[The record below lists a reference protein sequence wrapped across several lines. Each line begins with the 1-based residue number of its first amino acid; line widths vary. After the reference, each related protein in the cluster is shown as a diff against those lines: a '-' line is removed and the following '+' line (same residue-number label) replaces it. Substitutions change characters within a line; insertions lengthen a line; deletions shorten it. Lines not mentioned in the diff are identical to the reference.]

1 MFNGII
7 FNKGV
12 IKKILKRPKGINIF
26 IKSNIKLSKKDIG
39 ISVACDGVC
48 LTLIT
53 IKNKVMEFYLSNE
66 TINRSKFKFLKI
78 NEQINLELPLKYG
91 QKISGHICQGH
102 VDTVGKIKNIKK
114 IDKSYLFDFE
124 ISAKERKNIIEKA
137 SICINGISLTISKV
151 TKKGF
156 QIWIIPHTFKLTNLS
171 KLNQNDLV
179 NIEIDIL
186 SKYVKNFFYE
196 KNNYSSIEKIIKIA
210 QKGGMF
216 ILVDDEK
223 RENEGDLVI
232 STSDTNA
239 KNINFMAKYGR
250 GLICLAL
257 DSLQAKR
264 LNLSLM
270 SPVNQSRNKTAFTIS
285 IEAKKGI
292 TTGISAKDRARTIK
306 IASKKNANKKD
317 IVSPG
322 HVFPI
327 IAKDGGVLVRAG
339 HTEASVDISK
349 LAKKNNSAV
358 ICEIMNEDGTMAK
371 GQELFDFAYKHNL
384 KIGKIEDL
392 IAYRLKK
399 EKLIRLKKQSIIDVK
414 KQKYKIRIYENL
426 LDGSEHFALI
436 KGTIKR
442 GITPRVRVI
451 SSNVVK
457 NYLINQ
463 QLPNSFNKTLNYF
476 KKFNNCVLIFI
487 KDSNLKS
494 VTQTLKDY
502 KNKDFYKKGKD
513 KLIRNY
519 GIGAQIIKDLKI
531 KNMTLITKSPKR
543 VIGLDG
549 YGIKITK
556 QEII

>member
-1 MFNGII
+1 M
-7 FNKGV
+7 
-12 IKKILKRPKGINIF
+12 KK
-26 IKSNIKLSKKDIG
+26 S
-39 ISVACDGVC
+39 
-48 LTLIT
+48 
-53 IKNKVMEFYLSNE
+53 
-66 TINRSKFKFLKI
+66 
-78 NEQINLELPLKYG
+78 
-91 QKISGHICQGH
+91 
-102 VDTVGKIKNIKK
+102 
-114 IDKSYLFDFE
+114 
-124 ISAKERKNIIEKA
+124 
-137 SICINGISLTISKV
+137 
-151 TKKGF
+151 
-156 QIWIIPHTFKLTNLS
+156 
-171 KLNQNDLV
+171 
-179 NIEIDIL
+179 
-186 SKYVKNFFYE
+186 
-196 KNNYSSIEKIIKIA
+196 NYSSIESIISTAK
-210 QKGGMF
+210 KGGMF

-232 STSDTNA
+232 STTDTNA

-270 SPVNQSRNKTAFTIS
+270 SPINQSRNKTAFTIS
-285 IEAKKGI
+285 IEARKGI

-306 IASKKNANKKD
+306 IASKKNVNKKD

-349 LAKKNNSAV
+349 LARKNNSAV

-371 GQELFDFAYKHNL
+371 GQELFDFAYKHQL

-399 EKLIRLKKQSIIDVK
+399 EKLIRLKKQGFIDVK
-414 KQKYKIRIYENL
+414 NQKYKIRIYENL

-436 KGTIKR
+436 KGTIKK

-463 QLPNSFNKTLNYF
+463 KLPNSFNKTLNYF
-476 KKFNNCVLIFI
+476 KKFNNCVLVFI

-502 KNKDFYKKGKD
+502 KDKDLYKKSKE
-513 KLIRNY
+513 KSLKNY

-531 KNMTLITKSPKR
+531 KNMTLITKSPKK

-549 YGIKITK
+549 FGIKIIK

>member
-1 MFNGII
+1 M
-7 FNKGV
+7 
-12 IKKILKRPKGINIF
+12 
-26 IKSNIKLSKKDIG
+26 KKD
-39 ISVACDGVC
+39 
-48 LTLIT
+48 
-53 IKNKVMEFYLSNE
+53 NF
-66 TINRSKFKFLKI
+66 
-78 NEQINLELPLKYG
+78 
-91 QKISGHICQGH
+91 
-102 VDTVGKIKNIKK
+102 
-114 IDKSYLFDFE
+114 
-124 ISAKERKNIIEKA
+124 A
-137 SICINGISLTISKV
+137 SIES
-151 TKKGF
+151 
-156 QIWIIPHTFKLTNLS
+156 IIQVAK
-171 KLNQNDLV
+171 
-179 NIEIDIL
+179 
-186 SKYVKNFFYE
+186 
-196 KNNYSSIEKIIKIA
+196 
-210 QKGGMF
+210 KGGMF

-223 RENEGDLVI
+223 RENEGDLII
-232 STSDTNA
+232 STSDSNA

-257 DSLQAKR
+257 DTVQAKK

-270 SPVNQSRNKTAFTIS
+270 SPINQSRNKTAFTVS

-292 TTGISAKDRARTIK
+292 TTGISAKDRAKTIK
-306 IASKKNANKKD
+306 IASKKNVNKNE

-339 HTEASVDISK
+339 HTEASVDISR

-358 ICEIMNEDGTMAK
+358 ICEIMNEDGSMAK
-371 GQELFDFAYKHNL
+371 GQDLINFSKKHNL

-399 EKLIRLKKQSIIDVK
+399 EKLIRLKKQTYIDVK
-414 KQKYKIRIYENL
+414 NQKYKIRIYENL

-436 KGTIKR
+436 KGNIKK

-451 SSNVVK
+451 SSNVVQ

-476 KKFNNCVLIFI
+476 KKFNNCVLVFI
-487 KDSNLKS
+487 KDTNLKS

-502 KNKDFYKKGKD
+502 KNKDFYRKGND

-531 KNMTLITKSPKR
+531 KNMTLITKSPKK

-556 QEII
+556 QELI

>member
-1 MFNGII
+1 M
-7 FNKGV
+7 K
-12 IKKILKRPKGINIF
+12 
-26 IKSNIKLSKKDIG
+26 
-39 ISVACDGVC
+39 
-48 LTLIT
+48 
-53 IKNKVMEFYLSNE
+53 
-66 TINRSKFKFLKI
+66 
-78 NEQINLELPLKYG
+78 
-91 QKISGHICQGH
+91 
-102 VDTVGKIKNIKK
+102 
-114 IDKSYLFDFE
+114 
-124 ISAKERKNIIEKA
+124 
-137 SICINGISLTISKV
+137 
-151 TKKGF
+151 
-156 QIWIIPHTFKLTNLS
+156 
-171 KLNQNDLV
+171 
-179 NIEIDIL
+179 
-186 SKYVKNFFYE
+186 
-196 KNNYSSIEKIIKIA
+196 KNNFTSIERIINTAK
-210 QKGGMF
+210 KGGMF

-223 RENEGDLVI
+223 RENEGDLII

-250 GLICLAL
+250 GLICLAM
-257 DSLQAKR
+257 DRIQAKR

-270 SPVNQSRNKTAFTIS
+270 SPINQSRNKTAFTIS

-292 TTGISAKDRARTIK
+292 TTGISAKDRAKTIK
-306 IASKKNANKKD
+306 IASNKNVSKKE

-371 GQELFDFAYKHNL
+371 GQDLFDFAKKHNL

-399 EKLIRLKKQSIIDVK
+399 EKLIKLKKQSDIKVK
-414 KQKYKIRIYENL
+414 NQKYRIKIYENL

-436 KGTIKR
+436 KGNIKKS
-442 GITPRVRVI
+442 ITPRVRVI
-451 SSNVVK
+451 SSNVVQ

-463 QLPNSFNKTLNYF
+463 KLPNSFNKTLNYF
-476 KKFNNCVLIFI
+476 KKFNNCVLVFI
-487 KDSNLKS
+487 KDTNLKS

-502 KNKDFYKKGKD
+502 KNKNFYKKGND

-531 KNMTLITKSPKR
+531 KNMILITKSPKK
-543 VIGLDG
+543 VIGLEG
-549 YGIKITK
+549 YDIRIKK

>member
-1 MFNGII
+1 MQ
-7 FNKGV
+7 
-12 IKKILKRPKGINIF
+12 
-26 IKSNIKLSKKDIG
+26 KS
-39 ISVACDGVC
+39 
-48 LTLIT
+48 
-53 IKNKVMEFYLSNE
+53 
-66 TINRSKFKFLKI
+66 
-78 NEQINLELPLKYG
+78 
-91 QKISGHICQGH
+91 
-102 VDTVGKIKNIKK
+102 
-114 IDKSYLFDFE
+114 
-124 ISAKERKNIIEKA
+124 
-137 SICINGISLTISKV
+137 
-151 TKKGF
+151 
-156 QIWIIPHTFKLTNLS
+156 
-171 KLNQNDLV
+171 
-179 NIEIDIL
+179 
-186 SKYVKNFFYE
+186 
-196 KNNYSSIEKIIKIA
+196 NYSSIETIIKIA
-210 QKGGMF
+210 KKGGMF

-232 STSDTNA
+232 STSDTNS

-270 SPVNQSRNKTAFTIS
+270 SPVNQSRNKTAFTVS

-306 IASKKNANKKD
+306 IASKKNVNKKD

-371 GQELFDFAYKHNL
+371 GQDLFDFAKKHKL
-384 KIGKIEDL
+384 KIGKIKDL
-392 IAYRLKK
+392 ISYRLKK
-399 EKLIRLKKQSIIDVK
+399 EKLIKLLKSSDLKVK
-414 KQKYKIRIYENL
+414 NQNYKIKIYENL

-436 KGTIKR
+436 KGSIKK
-442 GITPRVRVI
+442 GIIPRVRVI
-451 SSNVVK
+451 SSNIVY

-463 QLPNSFNKTLNYF
+463 KIPNSFSKTLNYF
-476 KKFNNCVLIFI
+476 RKFSNCVLIFI

-494 VTQTLKDY
+494 VTETLK
-502 KNKDFYKKGKD
+502 NKKSNKFYKKNSD
-513 KLIRNY
+513 NLIRNY

-531 KNMTLITKSPKR
+531 RKMILITRTPKK
-543 VIGLDG
+543 VIGLEGFD
-549 YGIKITK
+549 IKITK

>member
-1 MFNGII
+1 M
-7 FNKGV
+7 
-12 IKKILKRPKGINIF
+12 
-26 IKSNIKLSKKDIG
+26 
-39 ISVACDGVC
+39 
-48 LTLIT
+48 
-53 IKNKVMEFYLSNE
+53 IKNNFAPIE
-66 TINRSKFKFLKI
+66 TII
-78 NEQINLELPLKYG
+78 N
-91 QKISGHICQGH
+91 
-102 VDTVGKIKNIKK
+102 V
-114 IDKSYLFDFE
+114 
-124 ISAKERKNIIEKA
+124 AK
-137 SICINGISLTISKV
+137 
-151 TKKGF
+151 
-156 QIWIIPHTFKLTNLS
+156 
-171 KLNQNDLV
+171 
-179 NIEIDIL
+179 
-186 SKYVKNFFYE
+186 
-196 KNNYSSIEKIIKIA
+196 
-210 QKGGMF
+210 KGGMF
-216 ILVDDEK
+216 IMVDDEK
-223 RENEGDLVI
+223 RENEGDLII
-232 STSDTNA
+232 STSDSNS

-257 DSLQAKR
+257 DGTQAKR
-264 LNLSLM
+264 LNLTLM
-270 SPVNQSRNKTAFTIS
+270 SPVNLSRNKTAFTVS

-306 IASKKNANKKD
+306 IASKKNVNKNE

-371 GQELFDFAYKHNL
+371 GQDLFSFAKKHKL

-399 EKLIRLKKQSIIDVK
+399 EKLIRLKKQSFIDVK
-414 KQKYKIRIYENL
+414 KQKFTIRIYENL

-436 KGTIKR
+436 KGKIKK

-451 SSNVVK
+451 SSNVVQH
-457 NYLINQ
+457 YLINQ
-463 QLPNSFNKTLNYF
+463 ELPNSFNKTLNYF
-476 KKFNNCVLIFI
+476 KKFNNCVLVFI
-487 KDSNLKS
+487 KDLNLKS

-502 KNKDFYKKGKD
+502 KNKNFYKKGND

-531 KNMTLITKSPKR
+531 KNMILITKSPKK
-543 VIGLDG
+543 VIGLEG

-556 QEII
+556 QELIK

>member
-1 MFNGII
+1 M
-7 FNKGV
+7 
-12 IKKILKRPKGINIF
+12 KKSNFASIESIINI
-26 IKSNIKLSKKDIG
+26 
-39 ISVACDGVC
+39 
-48 LTLIT
+48 
-53 IKNKVMEFYLSNE
+53 
-66 TINRSKFKFLKI
+66 
-78 NEQINLELPLKYG
+78 
-91 QKISGHICQGH
+91 
-102 VDTVGKIKNIKK
+102 
-114 IDKSYLFDFE
+114 
-124 ISAKERKNIIEKA
+124 AK
-137 SICINGISLTISKV
+137 
-151 TKKGF
+151 
-156 QIWIIPHTFKLTNLS
+156 
-171 KLNQNDLV
+171 
-179 NIEIDIL
+179 
-186 SKYVKNFFYE
+186 
-196 KNNYSSIEKIIKIA
+196 
-210 QKGGMF
+210 KGGMF

-223 RENEGDLVI
+223 RENEGDLII
-232 STSDTNA
+232 STSDSNA

-250 GLICLAL
+250 GLICLAM
-257 DSLQAKR
+257 DKIQAKK

-270 SPVNQSRNKTAFTIS
+270 SPINLSRNKTAFTIS

-292 TTGISAKDRARTIK
+292 TTGISAKDRAKTIK
-306 IASKKNANKKD
+306 IASKKNVSKKE

-327 IAKDGGVLVRAG
+327 IAKDGGVLIRAG

-371 GQELFDFAYKHNL
+371 GQDLFDFAKKHNL

-399 EKLIRLKKQSIIDVK
+399 EKLIKLKKKSDIKVK
-414 KQKYKIRIYENL
+414 NQKFKIRIYENL

-436 KGTIKR
+436 KGGIKR

-451 SSNVVK
+451 SSNVVQ

-476 KKFNNCVLIFI
+476 KKFNNCVLVFI
-487 KDSNLKS
+487 KDTNLKS

-502 KNKDFYKKGKD
+502 KNKNFYKKGND

-531 KNMTLITKSPKR
+531 KNMILITKSPKK
-543 VIGLDG
+543 VIGLEG
-549 YGIKITK
+549 YDIKIVK